1 MSQSMQIDP
10 VADLLNGLAVFR
22 AATLRQLAELGEAS
36 GDDVIGELCGLLLAD
51 APVRLAAMRSGLSS
65 GDTRSTE
72 HAAHSLK
79 SSCAMLGGERTAR
92 LCQEIESRSRRGAVA
107 ELAPFVETLALEIPR
122 FLAALNEFAEARR
135 VPG

>member
-1 MSQSMQIDP
+1 MSGSTQGDP

-22 AATLRQLAELGEAS
+22 AATLRQLTELGEAS
-36 GDDVIGELCGLLLAD
+36 GDDVIGELCGLLIAD
-51 APVRLAAMRSGLSS
+51 APVRLAAMRGGLRA

-92 LCQEIESRSRRGAVA
+92 LCQEIETRSRRGLIT
-107 ELAPFVETLALEIPR
+107 ELGPLVESLALEMPQFIT
-122 FLAALNEFAEARR
+122 ALNEFAEARR
-135 VPG
+135 SGE